1 MDSYS
6 LPTPVGRFPAV
17 RLLAATACALSFV
30 CIAPVG
36 RAIGA
41 TGSQSGQ
48 PGAAVAPPEETAKLE
63 QCVTSVVQAERSAT
77 FAGEMT
83 AIADT
88 AHMAMRVDVQ
98 QRLPGQVLF
107 HTLSAPG
114 LGVWRSS
121 DSKVKVYKYL
131 KQVTNLSAPAVY
143 RGLVRF
149 RWLNAKGHV
158 IKHSERLTL
167 RCAQPAAPGAVVP
180 PSTEVSPSSTSPI
193 PAG

>member
-1 MDSYS
+1 MDL
-6 LPTPVGRFPAV
+6 LPFPASARRFAAA
-17 RLLAATACALSFV
+17 RLLGLTVCSLSLL
-30 CIAPVG
+30 CIAHPG
-36 RAIGA
+36 GAIGA
-41 TGSQSGQ
+41 TRSQSGQ
-48 PGAAVAPPEETAKLE
+48 PGVAVAPQGESAKLE

-98 QRLPGQVLF
+98 ERLPGEALF

-121 DSKVKVYKYL
+121 DPKVKVYKYL

-149 RWLNAKGHV
+149 RWLNSKGHV
-158 IKHSERLTL
+158 IKHAEHLTT
-167 RCAQPAAPGAVVP
+167 RCAQPAAP
-180 PSTEVSPSSTSPI
+180 PSRAQSPVGESSSSALV
-193 PAG
+193 AG

>member
-1 MDSYS
+1 MDAYS
-6 LPTPVGRFPAV
+6 LPTPVGRSAAV
-17 RLLAATACALSFV
+17 RLLAVTACSLLLVS
-30 CIAPVG
+30 IAPVG
-36 RAIGA
+36 SAIGA
-41 TGSQSGQ
+41 AQSQTAQ
-48 PGAAVAPPEETAKLE
+48 PGAAATPQQESAKLE

-98 QRLPGQVLF
+98 ERLPGEALF

-121 DSKVKVYKYL
+121 DPKVKVYKYL

-158 IKHSERLTL
+158 IKHTERLTA
-167 RCAQPAAPGAVVP
+167 RCAQPAAP
-180 PSTEVSPSSTSPI
+180 PSRTQGTLEGSPSSASLPVT
-193 PAG
+193 G

>member
-1 MDSYS
+1 MDPCSF
-6 LPTPVGRFPAV
+6 PTPVRRFAAA
-17 RLLAATACALSFV
+17 RLLALTACLLSLV
-30 CIAPVG
+30 CIANVG
-36 RAIGA
+36 GAIGA
-41 TGSQSGQ
+41 PRSQSGQ
-48 PGAAVAPPEETAKLE
+48 PGVAVAPQEESAKLE

-83 AIADT
+83 AVADT

-98 QRLPGQVLF
+98 QRLPGEALF

-121 DSKVKVYKYL
+121 DPKVKVYKYL

-158 IKHSERLTL
+158 SKHAERLTP
-167 RCAQPAAPGAVVP
+167 RCAQPAAP
-180 PSTEVSPSSTSPI
+180 PSRLQSPAGGSSSTAFPLVT
-193 PAG
+193 G

>member
-1 MDSYS
+1 MDPYP
-6 LPTPVGRFPAV
+6 LPTPVGRLAAV
-17 RLLAATACALSFV
+17 RVLALTACSLSLV
-30 CIAPVG
+30 SIAPVG
-36 RAIGA
+36 TAIGA
-41 TGSQSGQ
+41 PSSQSGQ
-48 PGAAVAPPEETAKLE
+48 PGVAATPQEQSAKLE

-83 AIADT
+83 AIANT

-98 QRLPGQVLF
+98 ERLPGEVLF

-121 DSKVKVYKYL
+121 DPKVKVYKYL

-149 RWLNAKGHV
+149 RWLNARGHV
-158 IKHSERLTL
+158 IKHAERLTA
-167 RCAQPAAPGAVVP
+167 RCTQPAAP
-180 PSTEVSPSSTSPI
+180 PSRTQGTLEGSASSASLPVT
-193 PAG
+193 G

>member
-1 MDSYS
+1 MD
-6 LPTPVGRFPAV
+6 LDCFPTPVRRFAAA
-17 RLLAATACALSFV
+17 RLLALTACSLSLV
-30 CIAPVG
+30 CIVHVG
-36 RAIGA
+36 GAIGA
-41 TGSQSGQ
+41 PQSQSGQ
-48 PGAAVAPPEETAKLE
+48 PGVAVAPQEESAKLE

-83 AIADT
+83 ANADT

-98 QRLPGQVLF
+98 QRLPGEALF

-121 DSKVKVYKYL
+121 DPKVKVYKYL

-158 IKHSERLTL
+158 IKRAEHLTL
-167 RCAQPAAPGAVVP
+167 RCAQPAAPPGRLQSALVG
-180 PSTEVSPSSTSPI
+180 SLTSAASPVT
-193 PAG
+193 G

>member
-1 MDSYS
+1 MDMSS
-6 LPTPVGRFPAV
+6 FRTAV
-17 RLLAATACALSFV
+17 RGWAAARLVALTACSLSLAS
-30 CIAPVG
+30 IAHVG
-36 RAIGA
+36 GAIGA
-41 TGSQSGQ
+41 PLSQSGQ
-48 PGAAVAPPEETAKLE
+48 PGVAVTPKEVSATLE

-98 QRLPGQVLF
+98 ERLPGEALF

-121 DSKVKVYKYL
+121 DPKVKVYKYL

-149 RWLNAKGHV
+149 RWLTAKGHV
-158 IKHSERLTL
+158 IKHAEHLTP
-167 RCAQPAAPGAVVP
+167 RCAQPAAPPADVP
-180 PSTEVSPSSTSPI
+180 PSPEASPSSISPLA
-193 PAG
+193 AG

>member
-1 MDSYS
+1 MDVYS
-6 LPTPVGRFPAV
+6 LLTPVGRFAAV
-17 RLLAATACALSFV
+17 RLLALTACSLSFV
-30 CIAPVG
+30 CVAPVG

-41 TGSQSGQ
+41 TRSQSGQ
-48 PGAAVAPPEETAKLE
+48 AGAAAAPQEESAKLE

-98 QRLPGQVLF
+98 QRLPGEALF

-158 IKHSERLTL
+158 IKHSERLTP
-167 RCAQPAAPGAVVP
+167 RCAQPAAPRTEVP
-180 PSTEVSPSSTSPI
+180 PSPEGSSSSTSPI
-193 PAG
+193 ATG

>member
-1 MDSYS
+1 MDSHS
-6 LPTPVGRFPAV
+6 LPTPVGRVAALSV
-17 RLLAATACALSFV
+17 LALTACSLSLV
-30 CIAPVG
+30 SIVPAG
-36 RAIGA
+36 TAIGA
-41 TGSQSGQ
+41 VPSPSGQ
-48 PGAAVAPPEETAKLE
+48 PAVVATPQEESAKLE

-83 AIADT
+83 AIANT

-98 QRLPGQVLF
+98 ERLPGEALF

-121 DSKVKVYKYL
+121 DPKVKVYKYL

-158 IKHSERLTL
+158 IKHAERLTA
-167 RCAQPAAPGAVVP
+167 RCAQPAAPPSRAPGALEGP
-180 PSTEVSPSSTSPI
+180 PSSASLPVT
-193 PAG
+193 G

>member
-1 MDSYS
+1 MDAYS
-6 LPTPVGRFPAV
+6 LPTRVGRLPAV
-17 RLLAATACALSFV
+17 RLLAVTACSLSFV

-36 RAIGA
+36 HAIGA
-41 TGSQSGQ
+41 TLSQSGQ
-48 PGAAVAPPEETAKLE
+48 PGAATAPQEESVKLE

-83 AIADT
+83 AIAGT

-98 QRLPGQVLF
+98 QRLPGEAFF

-149 RWLNAKGHV
+149 RWLNRKGHV
-158 IKHSERLTL
+158 IKHSERLTP
-167 RCAQPAAPGAVVP
+167 RCAQPAAPRA
-180 PSTEVSPSSTSPI
+180 EVSPSPEVSPSI
-193 PAG
+193 APPTAAG